1 MNVSVVMPAYNC
13 ERYVAIAIESVL
25 SQTPSPMEIIV
36 VDDGSTDNTA
46 NIVRSYPHVTYLRQ
60 DNQGP
65 SKARNTGV
73 QRAKGEFVAFLDAD
87 DFWLP
92 DKLSRQIRALSSCPE
107 AGFSFATY
115 WNFRDL
121 GDQWVS
127 ENPAYPGPLRD
138 WLNHQAVDAESS
150 FGDVYKLL
158 LRVNPVPTSS
168 VMVRADA
175 FSRVGGFN
183 ELMRNAEDYECWLRL
198 ARSYPAVVLKR
209 PVSRYRVV
217 DTGLS
222 GPRAAR
228 TDFYHR
234 LTIGALRKHSTEF
247 PSQVARSALGSACA
261 DYAYYLLCVGR
272 GDEAER
278 MAAESFR
285 WHFSFLAARV
295 WLEAQYPETYG
306 RFTQLLRRGRAK
318 A

>member
-127 ENPAYPGPLRD
+127 ENPSYPQPLRD
-138 WLNHQAVDAESS
+138 WLNHQAVDSESS
-150 FGDVYKLL
+150 FGDVYELL
-158 LRVNPVPTSS
+158 LHINPVPTSS
-168 VMVRADA
+168 VMVRTDA
-175 FSRVGGFN
+175 FGRVGFFN
-183 ELMRNAEDYECWLRL
+183 ESMRNAEDYECWLRL
-198 ARSYPAVVLKR
+198 AKCFPALVLKR

-222 GPRAAR
+222 GPRLAR
-228 TDFYHR
+228 TEFYHQ
-234 LTIGALRKHSTEF
+234 LTIGTLRKHLTEF
-247 PSQVARSALGSACA
+247 PTRLVRNALGRECA
-261 DYAYYLLCVGR
+261 GYAYYLLCVGR
-272 GDEAER
+272 HEEAER
-278 MAAESFR
+278 MAVESFKWSR
-285 WHFSFLAARV
+285 NFVAARI
-295 WLEAQYPETYG
+295 WLEARFPEAFG
-306 RFTQLLRRGRAK
+306 RFARLLGRGQTD
-318 A
+318 